1 MNTAMLRGIGAGR
14 GSRSHLPC
22 ADDAPAPG
30 WPGRARSPSR
40 RALQPRGTRSPSHR
54 QELAPGARTAGPRG
68 SRGRGGGR
76 PGAGHGRA
84 GTPTG
89 PESRAGVSRPGNHIM
104 VRPGYAGS
112 APTPSPRAPGVRH
125 PKGRTTAEA
134 GGVRLCPPDCRGAAW
149 RSSAQAP
156 RRLGSRPG
164 TGTGGWPGTWNAWRK
179 ARPAGPPMPAK
190 T

>member
-1 MNTAMLRGIGAGR
+1 MLGGVGAGR
-14 GSRSHLPC
+14 GSSSHLSR
-22 ADDAPAPG
+22 ADDSPDPWPSPGNLSIQPSPDRNSYSERDPQAPAGPAPG
-30 WPGRARSPSR
+30 A
-40 RALQPRGTRSPSHR
+40 AD
-54 QELAPGARTAGPRG
+54 APGM
-68 SRGRGGGR
+68 
-76 PGAGHGRA
+76 GHGRVA
-84 GTPTG
+84 TPTG
-89 PESRAGVSRPGNHIM
+89 PEPRTGVSRPGNHIM